1 MSTPQKNEG
10 FPGFEPLGRD
20 SWISSLRTQLRQLA
34 EERRNPPAKLELSSK
49 SDPSALSKLVNTQSS
64 IFSLVA
70 QISAGID
77 DFRHPRERFEASSAP
92 VEVEDIWSDH
102 SAYRRRAGALS
113 VGAHVLIVLLLVFP
127 FVANGP
133 GPIEITETFVPLY
146 LPAPQILELPA
157 EATQSGGGG
166 GGGLQEET
174 PPSQGE
180 LPRAA
185 EEQIVPPTPVPP
197 NPDPILVAEPTI
209 VAPQLARIQP
219 PVNLALLGVPD
230 GIPGPP
236 SAGPGIGGG
245 IGTGQGRGVGEGEG
259 PGFGEGEG
267 GGTGGGVFS
276 PGGGITQPTIL
287 YREEPEYSEEARR
300 ARHQG
305 TVIIEGIVRRDGSV
319 DILGVVRG
327 LGYGLDEKAIE
338 ALRNWRFNPALR
350 NGEPV
355 DVKINFEINFT
366 LR

>member
-1 MSTPQKNEG
+1 MSNPAKKEAI
-10 FPGFEPLGRD
+10 PSFEQLGRN
-20 SWISSLRTQLRQLA
+20 SWIASLRSQLQQLS
-34 EERRNPPAKLELSSK
+34 EERKNPPPELEITAER
-49 SDPSALSKLVNTQSS
+49 DPSALSKLVDTESS
-64 IFSLVA
+64 FLSLIG
-70 QISAGID
+70 QITATIQEY
-77 DFRHPRERFEASSAP
+77 RHPTEKFEATSAP
-92 VEVEDIWSDH
+92 IEVDEIWAHQD
-102 SAYRRRAGALS
+102 RRKANAISLGVHIL
-113 VGAHVLIVLLLVFP
+113 VGFLAVFP
-127 FVANGP
+127 FVLPRSDA
-133 GPIEITETFVPLY
+133 IEVTETFVPLY
-146 LPAPQILELPA
+146 LPPPLILELPQ
-157 EATQSGGGG
+157 EDTQSGGGG
-166 GGGLQEET
+166 GGGLQQET
-174 PPSQGE
+174 PPAQGE

-209 VAPQLARIQP
+209 VAPQLASIQP
-219 PVNLALLGVPD
+219 PVNLALLGLPD

-236 SAGPGIGGG
+236 SAGAGIGGG

-267 GGTGGGVFS
+267 GGTGGGVFT
-276 PGGGITQPTIL
+276 PGGGISTPTIL
-287 YREEPEYSEEARR
+287 YKEDPEYSEEARR

-305 TVIIEGIVRRDGSV
+305 TVIIEGIVRSDGSV

-350 NGEPV
+350 NGQPV